1 MTTAIYSVLHQM
13 NHSIQT
19 IFSRVER
26 IENGTLG
33 QHVPSTDH
41 LTLDRVREIIKDNI
55 DQQPKQS
62 MFDTQVFE
70 MQLMS
75 KVDRAIKERMTL
87 FESKIQQIIAKSA
100 SQTQQAVPQNSQVN
114 DDIIK
119 SLVEKMNAVNVE
131 IAAIAANVAN
141 AANAV
146 NVANAVNALNVENV
160 ANTVNAEN
168 AAMEM
173 KIQEINSGFEK
184 LKERVKKVETNVSFQ
199 QGCINRIDAS
209 INLVDDKMKRIESS
223 SVTDDTTI
231 EDNVDDIVGT
241 VENQEEQLEVDFTIG
256 AKKEPRKS
264 KPRGKKDVTASTT

>member
-146 NVANAVNALNVENV
+146 NVAN
-160 ANTVNAEN
+160 TVNAEN

-264 KPRGKKDVTASTT
+264 KPRGKKEVTALTASTT